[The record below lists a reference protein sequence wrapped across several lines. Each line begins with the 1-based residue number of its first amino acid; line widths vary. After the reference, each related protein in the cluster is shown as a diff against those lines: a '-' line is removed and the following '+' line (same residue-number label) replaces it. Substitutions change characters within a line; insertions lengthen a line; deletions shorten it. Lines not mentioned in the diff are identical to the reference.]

1 MLIPRAIPCLLLS
14 GAGLVK
20 TVRFRKPTYLG
31 DPINIARL
39 FNDKEVDELIL
50 LDIQATQAGRGPAL
64 DVVASLASECFM
76 PLCYGGGVRTLEEM
90 RALYAVGVEKVAINT
105 RAAEDPPFVRAAA
118 DAFGSQG
125 VVVAI
130 DVGRGWLGGRRVLV
144 RGGRKPTGLDPA
156 QHARRMEEMGAGEIL
171 LTSVDR
177 DGTLAGYDLE
187 LVKEVVGAVSIP
199 VVACGGAGSIADLGA
214 VVREA
219 GAAAAAAGSL
229 FVFSGPNR
237 AVLVSYPSPEQL
249 RAVFGGPE
257 A

>member
-1 MLIPRAIPCLLLS
+1 VLTPRAIPCLLLS

-20 TVRFRKPTYLG
+20 TVRFRRPTYLG
-31 DPINIARL
+31 DPINIARI

-50 LDIQATQAGRGPAL
+50 LDIQATPAGHEPRL
-64 DVVASLASECFM
+64 EMVASLAAECFM
-76 PLCYGGGVRTLEEM
+76 PLCYGGGVRTLEQM

-105 RAAEDPPFVRAAA
+105 RAVEEPAFVGAAA
-118 DAFGSQG
+118 EAFGSQG

-130 DVGRGWLGGRRVLV
+130 DVGRGWLGRRRVRV
-144 RGGRKPTGLDPA
+144 RGGRKGTSLDPA
-156 QHARRMEEMGAGEIL
+156 EHARRMQEMGAGEIL

-177 DGTLAGYDLE
+177 DGTMAGYDLD
-187 LVKEVVGAVSIP
+187 LVREVVGAVSIP
-199 VVACGGAGSIADLGA
+199 VVACGGAGSVADLGA
-214 VVREA
+214 VVRQG

-237 AVLVSYPSPEQL
+237 AVLVSYPSPRQL
-249 RAVFGGPE
+249 QDVFGGPP

>member
-1 MLIPRAIPCLLLS
+1 VLIPRAIPCLLLS

-31 DPINIARL
+31 DPINIARI

-50 LDIQATQAGRGPAL
+50 LDIQATPEGRGPRL
-64 DVVASLASECFM
+64 EVVASLASECFM

-90 RALYAVGVEKVAINT
+90 RALYAAGVEKVAINT
-105 RAAEDPPFVRAAA
+105 RAVEDPLFVRRAAE
-118 DAFGSQG
+118 AFGSQG

-130 DVGRGWLGGRRVLV
+130 DVGHGWLGGRRVLV
-144 RGGRKPTGLDPA
+144 RGGRKRTRLDPA
-156 QHARRMEEMGAGEIL
+156 EHARRMEEMGAGEVL

-177 DGTLAGYDLE
+177 DGTMAGYDLA
-187 LVKEVVGAVSIP
+187 LVKDVARAVSIP
-199 VVACGGAGSIADLGA
+199 VVACGGAGSVADLGR
-214 VVREA
+214 VVRAA

-249 RAVFGGPE
+249 QGVFGDP
-257 A
+257 AA